1 MPRQDPTCLV
11 VARFPVVRLV
21 ALPEI
26 LPLPPPQLRHPVLPG
41 PLVLTVVVAMLL
53 PIATKLSL
61 TCAPLVNLL
70 LW

>member
-26 LPLPPPQLRHPVLPG
+26 PPPPQLRHPVLPG

-53 PIATKLSL
+53 PIATKPSL
-61 TCAPLVNLL
+61 TCAPPVNLL